1 MVSRPSHARDVLPV
15 IDEQAVIPVVE
26 EQAVVRKRK
35 RLTEGVR
42 VRTVVHEDEEIVGV
56 PLSTEQVEVA
66 RVPLDRWVEAP
77 IPVRQEDDTT
87 IITLHEEVVVV
98 EKRLKATEE
107 VHLIRRQA
115 TRSAPQRVTLRR
127 EEVVVEHVDATGEE
141 DDQVRG
147 S

>member
-1 MVSRPSHARDVLPV
+1 MAYRPSHARKTV
-15 IDEQAVIPVVE
+15 PVVE

-35 RLTEGVR
+35 KLAGGVR
-42 VRTVVHEDEEIVGV
+42 VRTVVHVDEEVIDE

-77 IPVRQEDDTT
+77 IPVRQEGDTT

-107 VHLIRRQA
+107 VHLIRRRT
-115 TRSAPQRVTLRR
+115 TRSAPQQVTLRR
-127 EEVVVEHVDATGEE
+127 EEVVVEHLDAAGQE
-141 DDQVRG
+141 DDLVRD
-147 S
+147 SREIS